1 MFTKALGVPD
11 FMNLINRL
19 GLLNIFS
26 NCIIYP
32 KPYQDTEV
40 VSTSEATLVFRGT
53 IKKPNQKSKGEA
65 VVKKEGKT
73 RVRKAKVQ
81 KKTIVQN
88 DKSIDILLSKLLVV
102 LKGK

>member
-1 MFTKALGVPD
+1 M
-11 FMNLINRL
+11 
-19 GLLNIFS
+19 
-26 NCIIYP
+26 
-32 KPYQDTEV
+32 
-40 VSTSEATLVFRGT
+40 
-53 IKKPNQKSKGEA
+53 
-65 VVKKEGKT
+65 KKEGKT

>member
-53 IKKPNQKSKGEA
+53 IKKHSQKSKGEA